1 MKILVTGAAGYIG
14 SHTCVGLIRNSY
26 DVIALDN
33 FSNSYPAVIS
43 KIKRITGKE
52 INFYE
57 CDLRIKEQVNYIFE
71 ENRIDA
77 VIHFAA
83 SKSVPESVEKP
94 LLYYHN
100 NILSTIN
107 LLEVMKQHSV
117 KKLVFSSSATVYGIN
132 NTAPLT
138 EDMSL
143 SATNP
148 YGWTKVMIEQMLSDY
163 ANSDQEM
170 RVAILRYFNPI
181 GADPSGFIGDKP
193 KGIPSNLMPYL
204 CLAAVGKLPAVKVCG
219 TDYPTKDGTGVRD
232 YIHIIDLVEGHRKA
246 LEKLDNMCGAEAYN
260 LGTGIGYTVLELVDT
275 FEKVS
280 GLQIKREL
288 QDRRPGDVSEVFA
301 DVGKAERE
309 LGWKARL
316 SLEDMC
322 RDSYNFIKINT

>member
-1 MKILVTGAAGYIG
+1 MKILVTGATGYIG
-14 SHTCVGLIRNSY
+14 SHTCVGLLKNGY
-26 DVIALDN
+26 EVIGIDN
-33 FSNSYPAVIS
+33 FSNSEPSIIN

-52 INFYE
+52 FLFYE

-71 ENRIDA
+71 ENKIDA

-100 NILSTIN
+100 NILSTMN
-107 LLEVMKQHSV
+107 LLEVMKQHNV

-132 NTAPLT
+132 NAAPLT
-138 EDMSL
+138 EDMPL

-163 ANSDQEM
+163 AISDQEVK
-170 RVAILRYFNPI
+170 VAILRYFNPI
-181 GADPSGFIGDKP
+181 GADSSGFIGDKP

-204 CLAAVGKLPAVKVCG
+204 CLAAVGKLPSVKICG

-232 YIHIIDLVEGHRKA
+232 YIHITDLAEGHRKA
-246 LEKLDNMCGAEAYN
+246 LERLEYMSGAEAYN
-260 LGTGIGYTVLELVDT
+260 LGTGIGYSVLELIDT

-280 GLQIKREL
+280 GLQLKQEL

-301 DVGKAERE
+301 DVRKAEKK
-309 LGWKARL
+309 LGWKAKL
-316 SLEDMC
+316 TLKDMC
-322 RDSYNFIKINT
+322 RDSYNFIKMNM